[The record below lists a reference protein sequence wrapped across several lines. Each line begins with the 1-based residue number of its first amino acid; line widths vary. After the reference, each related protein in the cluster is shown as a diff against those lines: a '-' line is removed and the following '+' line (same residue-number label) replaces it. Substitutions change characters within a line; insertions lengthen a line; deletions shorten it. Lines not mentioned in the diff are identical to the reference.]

1 MLTLREYSLQ
11 RNLQR
16 GAKDAH
22 KDGKVS
28 ADPADETP
36 IPTARTSLSEKEKAS
51 A

>member
-1 MLTLREYSLQ
+1 MLTVREYSLQ

-22 KDGKVS
+22 KDGKAF
-28 ADPADETP
+28 ADPVDETP
-36 IPTARTSLSEKEKAS
+36 SPTARTSLSEKEKDS